1 MEITT
6 KELRKKIKNGDKV
19 IIDFYG
25 TFCSPCKVMK
35 PMFEEA
41 GQVTKN
47 NGLPVE
53 LFTFNID
60 NDREYIAELG
70 LRSVPTIKGFSNGK
84 EIFSEV
90 GVKQTNTILELVN
103 NLNEI

>member
-25 TFCSPCKVMK
+25 TFCSQCKVMK

>member
-6 KELRKKIKNGDKV
+6 EELKEKIKSGDKV
-19 IIDFYG
+19 IVDFYG
-25 TFCSPCKVMK
+25 TFCGPCKVMK

-41 GQVTKN
+41 GKMTKE

-53 LFTFNID
+53 LYTFNID
-60 NDREYIAELG
+60 NDREYITELG

-90 GVKQTNTILELVN
+90 GVKQTKTILDMVN